1 MEKQYQYH
9 VDISW
14 KAEKKGTASSPGLPE
29 LEVATPADFNG
40 HEGIWA
46 PEHLFVASVASCI
59 MTTFLA
65 VAEASRFS
73 FKSYSSSAAGTLE
86 QVGKGYKFTKVE
98 VTVNLVVEDESTVSR
113 AEKLLEKAE
122 QNCFISA
129 SVEAEVELKPNV
141 TVG

>member
-1 MEKQYQYH
+1 MEQQYEYQ
-9 VDISW
+9 VDVGW
-14 KAEKKGTASSPGLPE
+14 KAEKTGTATSAGLPD
-29 LEVATPADFNG
+29 LEVATPPDFNG

-65 VAEASRFS
+65 IAETSRLS
-73 FKSYSSSAAGTLE
+73 FKSYASSATGTLE
-86 QVGKGYKFTKVE
+86 RVGKGYRFTKVE
-98 VTVNLVVEDESTVSR
+98 VTVNLVVEDESIVSR

-129 SVEAEVELKPNV
+129 SVEAEVELTPTV
-141 TVG
+141 TAG

>member
-1 MEKQYQYH
+1 MEQQYEYQ
-9 VDISW
+9 VDVGW
-14 KAEKKGTASSPGLPE
+14 NAEKKGTATSAGLPD
-29 LEVATPADFNG
+29 LEVATPPDFNG

-65 VAEASRFS
+65 VAEASRFG
-73 FKSYSSSAAGTLE
+73 FKSYSSSATGTLE
-86 QVGKGYKFTKVE
+86 RVGKGYKFTKVE

-129 SVEAEVELKPNV
+129 SVEAEVELTPKV
-141 TVG
+141 SAG

>member
-1 MEKQYQYH
+1 MEQQYEYQ
-9 VDISW
+9 VNVGW
-14 KAEKKGTASSPGLPE
+14 NAEKTGTATSAGLPD
-29 LEVATPADFNG
+29 LEVATPPDFNG

-65 VAEASRFS
+65 IAETSRLS
-73 FKSYSSSAAGTLE
+73 FKSYASSARGTLE
-86 QVGKGYKFTKVE
+86 RVGKGYRFTKIE
-98 VTVNLVVEDESTVSR
+98 VTVNLVVEDESIVSR

-129 SVEAEVELKPNV
+129 SIEAEVELNPTV
-141 TVG
+141 TAG